1 MKNTEKIYW
10 KDLVEEAIKR
20 RKEQKM
26 TQKELAAFVGISTP
40 TLQKFEDKKYHQY
53 YFGCLFENSA
63 SLRLSKLRLI
73 ENQNLCSCIHWYF
86 LYFSISFN
94 SRKGIG

>member
-26 TQKELAAFVGISTP
+26 TQKELATFVGISTP
-40 TLQKFEDKKYHQY
+40 TLQKFEDKNTNITLDA
-53 YFGCLFENSA
+53 CLKILQALDLANSD
-63 SLRLSKLRLI
+63 
-73 ENQNLCSCIHWYF
+73 
-86 LYFSISFN
+86 
-94 SRKGIG
+94 

>member
-40 TLQKFEDKKYHQY
+40 TLQKFEDKKTNIT
-53 YFGCLFENSA
+53 LDA
-63 SLRLSKLRLI
+63 SLLAKFLKRHLSI
-73 ENQNLCSCIHWYF
+73 FCT
-86 LYFSISFN
+86 
-94 SRKGIG
+94 

>member
-40 TLQKFEDKKYHQY
+40 TLQKFEDKNTNGYKNTGFDFQSV
-53 YFGCLFENSA
+53 GRLL
-63 SLRLSKLRLI
+63 SLRLA
-73 ENQNLCSCIHWYF
+73 E
-86 LYFSISFN
+86 FSN
-94 SRKGIG
+94 KHPK

>member
-40 TLQKFEDKKYHQY
+40 TLQKFEDKNTNGYKNKVLIFNQ
-53 YFGCLFENSA
+53 L
-63 SLRLSKLRLI
+63 SLLSLGL
-73 ENQNLCSCIHWYF
+73 QNFQTSIQSNIGIFIFKF
-86 LYFSISFN
+86 L
-94 SRKGIG
+94 